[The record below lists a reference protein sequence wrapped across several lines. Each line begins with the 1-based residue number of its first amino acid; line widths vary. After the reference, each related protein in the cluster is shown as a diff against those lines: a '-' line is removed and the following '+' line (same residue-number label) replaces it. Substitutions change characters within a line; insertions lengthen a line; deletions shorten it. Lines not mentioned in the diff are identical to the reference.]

1 MKKTLLSLLISGAVI
16 SPMASAMAPNTD
28 LNLMPYPQSV
38 ELESGQVT
46 VDGNF
51 KVFIKGFNSDRVEF
65 TAKRFIER
73 LERQTG
79 VPILD
84 WQVDN
89 AKDANLIIDIE
100 AAPKAEIQNIDSV
113 ESYKITTKG
122 NQITLSSP
130 SPYGAIHG
138 IETILQLV
146 NTTADGYFIPAIA
159 VVDEPRFRW
168 RGISYDTSRHFI
180 KFDVLL
186 RQLDAMASAKMNVFH
201 WHFWDDQGIRIQT
214 DSWTRLW
221 SETSDGNYYTKDQV
235 RYLVEYA
242 RNLGIRVIPEVSL
255 PGHSSAVAHA
265 YPRLMSGGEGQS
277 YEQERGWGVFEPLM
291 DPLNPELYEMLGDV
305 FDEMVELF
313 PDEYFHIGGDEPNYA
328 QWINS
333 EKHQKFIKD
342 NT

>member
-51 KVFIKGFNSDRVEF
+51 KVFIEGFNSDRVEF

-89 AKDANLIIDIE
+89 ANDANLIIDIE

-122 NQITLSSP
+122 NQITLSAP
-130 SPYGAIHG
+130 SHMVLSMVSKPY
-138 IETILQLV
+138 
-146 NTTADGYFIPAIA
+146 F
-159 VVDEPRFRW
+159 
-168 RGISYDTSRHFI
+168 S
-180 KFDVLL
+180 
-186 RQLDAMASAKMNVFH
+186 
-201 WHFWDDQGIRIQT
+201 
-214 DSWTRLW
+214 
-221 SETSDGNYYTKDQV
+221 
-235 RYLVEYA
+235 
-242 RNLGIRVIPEVSL
+242 
-255 PGHSSAVAHA
+255 
-265 YPRLMSGGEGQS
+265 
-277 YEQERGWGVFEPLM
+277 
-291 DPLNPELYEMLGDV
+291 
-305 FDEMVELF
+305 
-313 PDEYFHIGGDEPNYA
+313 
-328 QWINS
+328 
-333 EKHQKFIKD
+333 
-342 NT
+342 